1 MAASYVYLYVYQG
14 THWKQSFSTHCI
26 KHLNLSFNPWSRPF
40 VVTLVHKDGIQW
52 QATFELVWWDVLFK
66 KAVIV
71 WFNPSVKM
79 QTSDQSWCSQLT
91 VASLYATRIA
101 KFLSTSEMMHT
112 QYRRDKGLGKEEAG
126 KEEIDKQQV
135 RSRPKSL
142 DIVEVC
148 GAEF

>member
-1 MAASYVYLYVYQG
+1 MVASYVYLFMY
-14 THWKQSFSTHCI
+14 HLAHLKQSFSTHCI
-26 KHLNLSFNPWSRPF
+26 KHLNLSCNPWSRAF
-40 VVTLVHKDGIQW
+40 VVTLVHKEGIQW
-52 QATFELVWWDVLFK
+52 QATFELVWWDVLFNN
-66 KAVIV
+66 AVIV
-71 WFNPSVKM
+71 WFNPSTKM
-79 QTSDQSWCSQLT
+79 QTTDQTWCSQFT
-91 VASLYATRIA
+91 VASLYASRIS

-112 QYRRDKGLGKEEAG
+112 QHKRDKGLG